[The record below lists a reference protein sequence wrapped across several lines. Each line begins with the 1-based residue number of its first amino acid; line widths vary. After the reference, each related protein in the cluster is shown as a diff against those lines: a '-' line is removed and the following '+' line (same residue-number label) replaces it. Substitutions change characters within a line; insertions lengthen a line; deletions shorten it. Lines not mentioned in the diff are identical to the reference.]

1 MIHTYRSL
9 RYEPSSELLLITAKD
24 SCAAAGNV
32 PPPLLTPDAL
42 SSPAAGEFL
51 GDTWFLDP
59 AVARWTMIAN
69 QASPVAVPGGAYRLL
84 AAANGGDG
92 RSRIYMLAGS
102 CCGPNSPDA
111 PPTSQ
116 PIRLKL
122 RAGNASSS
130 AAVDWCR
137 WLVVS
142 FRHAP
147 VQRC

>member
-1 MIHTYRSL
+1 VLRQATY
-9 RYEPSSELLLITAKD
+9 
-24 SCAAAGNV
+24 

-42 SSPAAGEFL
+42 SSPAAEDSP
-51 GDTWFLDP
+51 DTWCLDP
-59 AVARWTMIAN
+59 ATARWTMIAN
-69 QASPVAVPGGAYRLL
+69 QASPVAAPVGASRLL
-84 AAANGGDG
+84 AAAVGGDG
-92 RSRIYMLAGS
+92 RSRIYMFGGFGS
-102 CCGPNSPDA
+102 ESSRYEPNSPGA

-142 FRHAP
+142 VRHAP
-147 VQRC
+147 VRRC